1 MRSQSV
7 VYVNSLLIK
16 KKKAMKKICS
26 SYVFLP
32 DNEVFYVTKTENTII
47 SRILREINPDQQ
59 RTRVDI

>member
-1 MRSQSV
+1 ME
-7 VYVNSLLIK
+7 
-16 KKKAMKKICS
+16 KICS

>member
-7 VYVNSLLIK
+7 FQVNSLLIK
-16 KKKAMKKICS
+16 MKKAMKKICS

-47 SRILREINPDQQ
+47 SRILKINPNQQ
-59 RTRVDI
+59 RRRVDI